1 MFVAEFHIGVG
12 ALSKQF
18 ITYCILSQRDP
29 WFQDDDYGSKKAP
42 SQTASGPEAR
52 SRSDPATGV
61 ARPPSPNF
69 AKRATGGA
77 RTAGIA
83 ARAKC
88 NIRMLY
94 HYFGNKEGIYLAAL
108 EHVYAELR
116 AAEEKLDLLHL
127 GPAQGM
133 AALVEFT
140 FDYML
145 SHQEFISMIGTENI
159 LQGRFL
165 RRSKAVPQGALP
177 LVKSIRRLLL
187 AGQQQGIFREDIDP
201 IQLYISILSLSYLHV
216 SNKHTLS
223 ITFGQD
229 LTDADWLAARR
240 KHVGDM
246 VMAYLT
252 T

>member
-1 MFVAEFHIGVG
+1 MTIAVQKKRRHRPLPGQKRDAAATRERVLRAALAEFCEKG
-12 ALSKQF
+12 F
-18 ITYCILSQRDP
+18 D
-29 WFQDDDYGSKKAP
+29 
-42 SQTASGPEAR
+42 
-52 SRSDPATGV
+52 
-61 ARPPSPNF
+61 
-69 AKRATGGA
+69 GA

-108 EHVYAELR
+108 EHVYAQLR
-116 AAEEKLDLLHL
+116 AEEERLDLLHL
-127 GPAQGM
+127 GPIEGM

-140 FDYML
+140 FDHML
-145 SHQEFISMIGTENI
+145 SHQEFIKMIGIENI

-165 RRSKAVPQGALP
+165 RRSKAVPQGAMP
-177 LVKSIRRLLL
+177 LVKSIKRLLL
-187 AGQQQGIFREDIDP
+187 EGQQQGIFREKIDP
-201 IQLYISILSLSYLHV
+201 VQLYISILSLSYVHI

-240 KHVGDM
+240 KHVQDM